1 MILDENNENQS
12 YAYFVEFE
20 EILLSHQLSPGTVP
34 EDSLNSDGFRPE
46 PNDEGSVT
54 LTANLRKESP
64 IFNVEV
70 TLKNAEPDTSAI
82 ITVLDENENDVETRE
97 VDFE

>member
-1 MILDENNENQS
+1 MECGEISILQR
-12 YAYFVEFE
+12 
-20 EILLSHQLSPGTVP
+20 LSAGTVP

-70 TLKNAEPDTSAI
+70 TLKNAETATNAI
-82 ITVLDENENDVETRE
+82 ITVLDENENDVEIRE
-97 VDFE
+97 VEIL